1 MNPTLANTSFLYR
14 FKNSLK
20 MKPTDIINHS
30 IRNYIF
36 GLPNRSMMN
45 GHIVEVIKSVI
56 IDGEQV
62 IITFIPE
69 DDQGQWCI
77 YVKQKYVLASTQ
89 DNLVSYKRDKSYNEV
104 VEVANH
110 WFKTLETMR
119 SRKIRTKDFI
129 NSVKSKLLIWSYVGN
144 PWHSKIMKYSQ
155 NDLIFQ
161 YIVNQNETKGYIWEP
176 PEVWCKF
183 FKKWGLISAPF
194 SRIGFYST
202 LSSLFTSLSFEYNQ
216 VKTGRIKIRLKL
228 YREYFV
234 KRKRSIHYLYR

>member
-1 MNPTLANTSFLYR
+1 
-14 FKNSLK
+14 

-129 NSVKSKLLIWSYVGN
+129 NSVKSKLLI
-144 PWHSKIMKYSQ
+144 
-155 NDLIFQ
+155 
-161 YIVNQNETKGYIWEP
+161 
-176 PEVWCKF
+176 
-183 FKKWGLISAPF
+183 
-194 SRIGFYST
+194 
-202 LSSLFTSLSFEYNQ
+202 
-216 VKTGRIKIRLKL
+216 
-228 YREYFV
+228 
-234 KRKRSIHYLYR
+234 